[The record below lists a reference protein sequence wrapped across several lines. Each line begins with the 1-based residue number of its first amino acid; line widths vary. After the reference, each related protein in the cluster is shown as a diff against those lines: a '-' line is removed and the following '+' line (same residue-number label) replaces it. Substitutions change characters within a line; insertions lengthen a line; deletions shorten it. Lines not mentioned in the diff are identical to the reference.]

1 MKNRQLKE
9 DKKNNILSL
18 ILLIYLY
25 CRMTV
30 FAKYVFYKDYRG
42 RKWSE
47 AATAD
52 CNNHSYDLVM
62 YRRKKR
68 TESK

>member
-1 MKNRQLKE
+1 
-9 DKKNNILSL
+9 
-18 ILLIYLY
+18 
-25 CRMTV
+25 MTV